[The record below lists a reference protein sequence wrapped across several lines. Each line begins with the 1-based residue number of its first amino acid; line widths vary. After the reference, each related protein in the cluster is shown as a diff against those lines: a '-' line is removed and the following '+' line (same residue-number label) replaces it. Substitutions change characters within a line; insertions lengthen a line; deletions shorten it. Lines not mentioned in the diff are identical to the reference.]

1 MKKNL
6 ESTKL
11 KNIVEIIQKN
21 CISKERKTNGAVF
34 WKKHKKQIPAWIRA
48 GIQLLFF
55 VFFPS
60 AFTAA
65 FSGVKYIAGQMG
77 TGAQIEITSF
87 VLSLII
93 FCASTVVF
101 VRFFCGFA
109 CAFGSLSDWVRAAYV
124 WVCKK
129 LKKKPVTLGMELTAA
144 LSLIKYAVLLLI
156 LFLCFGGTYV
166 KLKGSSPWDV
176 FSMLH
181 AGNFA
186 LEGYFAGVVLLI
198 LILCGMCVQERFF
211 CRILCPMGAI
221 FSPLP
226 VLTYFA
232 PRRERENCI
241 SGCAACTKKCPSD
254 IGLPEL
260 GAIETRG
267 DCFMCQKCTGICPKG
282 NIHCG
287 VSGKLKGNELWFTA
301 IRAVFL
307 LFLYLWI
314 GI

>member
-1 MKKNL
+1 M

-11 KNIVEIIQKN
+11 KNIAEIIQKN

-34 WKKHKKQIPAWIRA
+34 WKKHKKQIPAWILA

-129 LKKKPVTLGMELTAA
+129 LKKKPVTLGMVAKA
-144 LSLIKYAVLLLI
+144 L
-156 LFLCFGGTYV
+156 
-166 KLKGSSPWDV
+166 
-176 FSMLH
+176 
-181 AGNFA
+181 
-186 LEGYFAGVVLLI
+186 
-198 LILCGMCVQERFF
+198 
-211 CRILCPMGAI
+211 
-221 FSPLP
+221 
-226 VLTYFA
+226 
-232 PRRERENCI
+232 
-241 SGCAACTKKCPSD
+241 
-254 IGLPEL
+254 
-260 GAIETRG
+260 
-267 DCFMCQKCTGICPKG
+267 
-282 NIHCG
+282 
-287 VSGKLKGNELWFTA
+287 
-301 IRAVFL
+301 
-307 LFLYLWI
+307 
-314 GI
+314 

>member
-34 WKKHKKQIPAWIRA
+34 WKKHKKQIPAWILA

-101 VRFFCGFA
+101 GRFFCGFA
-109 CAFGSLSDWVRAAYV
+109 CAFGSLSDWVHAAYV
-124 WVCKK
+124 WACK
-129 LKKKPVTLGMELTAA
+129 
-144 LSLIKYAVLLLI
+144 
-156 LFLCFGGTYV
+156 
-166 KLKGSSPWDV
+166 
-176 FSMLH
+176 
-181 AGNFA
+181 N
-186 LEGYFAGVVLLI
+186 
-198 LILCGMCVQERFF
+198 
-211 CRILCPMGAI
+211 
-221 FSPLP
+221 
-226 VLTYFA
+226 
-232 PRRERENCI
+232 
-241 SGCAACTKKCPSD
+241 
-254 IGLPEL
+254 
-260 GAIETRG
+260 
-267 DCFMCQKCTGICPKG
+267 
-282 NIHCG
+282 
-287 VSGKLKGNELWFTA
+287 
-301 IRAVFL
+301 
-307 LFLYLWI
+307 
-314 GI
+314 

>member
-1 MKKNL
+1 M
-6 ESTKL
+6 EGTKL
-11 KNIVEIIQKN
+11 KNIAEIIQKN

-34 WKKHKKQIPAWIRA
+34 WKKHKKQIPAWILA

-93 FCASTVVF
+93 LCASTVVF
-101 VRFFCGFA
+101 GRFFCGFA

-144 LSLIKYAVLLLI
+144 VRGMSFPCFMQEI
-156 LFLCFGGTYV
+156 LHWKDILRE
-166 KLKGSSPWDV
+166 SSCSFSSCVACACRSV
-176 FSMLH
+176 FS
-181 AGNFA
+181 A
-186 LEGYFAGVVLLI
+186 V
-198 LILCGMCVQERFF
+198 
-211 CRILCPMGAI
+211 
-221 FSPLP
+221 FSLLP
-226 VLTYFA
+226 VLPYFA
-232 PRRERENCI
+232 LRRERENCI

-267 DCFMCQKCTGICPKG
+267 DYFMCQKCTGICPKG

>member
-34 WKKHKKQIPAWIRA
+34 WKKHKKQIPAWILA

-93 FCASTVVF
+93 LCASTVVF
-101 VRFFCGFA
+101 GRFFCGFA

-144 LSLIKYAVLLLI
+144 VRGMSFPCFMQEI
-156 LFLCFGGTYV
+156 LHWKDILRE
-166 KLKGSSPWDV
+166 SSCSFSSCEACACRSV
-176 FSMLH
+176 FS
-181 AGNFA
+181 AVFCA
-186 LEGYFAGVVLLI
+186 RWERYFHFFQYCHI
-198 LILCGMCVQERFF
+198 LRSEEKGRTVSLAVQYARKNVPRISD
-211 CRILCPMGAI
+211 CRNWGRL
-221 FSPLP
+221 
-226 VLTYFA
+226 
-232 PRRERENCI
+232 RREATVLCVRNVPASVRKEISTVVSLEN
-241 SGCAACTKKCPSD
+241 
-254 IGLPEL
+254 
-260 GAIETRG
+260 
-267 DCFMCQKCTGICPKG
+267 
-282 NIHCG
+282 
-287 VSGKLKGNELWFTA
+287 
-301 IRAVFL
+301 
-307 LFLYLWI
+307 
-314 GI
+314 

>member
-1 MKKNL
+1 M

-11 KNIVEIIQKN
+11 KNIAEIIQKN

-65 FSGVKYIAGQMG
+65 FSGVKYIAGQME

-93 FCASTVVF
+93 LCASTVVF
-101 VRFFCGFA
+101 GRFFCGFA

-156 LFLCFGGTYV
+156 LFLCFGDTYV

-211 CRILCPMGAI
+211 CRILCPMGG
-221 FSPLP
+221 
-226 VLTYFA
+226 YFHFFQYCHILRSGEKGRTVSLA
-232 PRRERENCI
+232 VQHARKNVPRISDCRNWGRLRREATVLCVRNVPVSVRKEISTVVSLEN
-241 SGCAACTKKCPSD
+241 
-254 IGLPEL
+254 
-260 GAIETRG
+260 
-267 DCFMCQKCTGICPKG
+267 
-282 NIHCG
+282 
-287 VSGKLKGNELWFTA
+287 
-301 IRAVFL
+301 
-307 LFLYLWI
+307 
-314 GI
+314 

>member
-1 MKKNL
+1 M

-93 FCASTVVF
+93 LCASTVVF
-101 VRFFCGFA
+101 GRFFCGFA

-186 LEGYFAGVVLLI
+186 LEGYFAGSSCSFSSCVACACRSVFSAVFCARWERYFHFFRYCHI
-198 LILCGMCVQERFF
+198 LRSEEKGRTVSLAVQHARKNVPRISD
-211 CRILCPMGAI
+211 CRNWGRL
-221 FSPLP
+221 
-226 VLTYFA
+226 
-232 PRRERENCI
+232 RREATVLCVRNVPASVRKEISTMVSLEN
-241 SGCAACTKKCPSD
+241 
-254 IGLPEL
+254 
-260 GAIETRG
+260 
-267 DCFMCQKCTGICPKG
+267 
-282 NIHCG
+282 
-287 VSGKLKGNELWFTA
+287 
-301 IRAVFL
+301 
-307 LFLYLWI
+307 
-314 GI
+314 

>member
-1 MKKNL
+1 
-6 ESTKL
+6 
-11 KNIVEIIQKN
+11 
-21 CISKERKTNGAVF
+21 
-34 WKKHKKQIPAWIRA
+34 
-48 GIQLLFF
+48 
-55 VFFPS
+55 
-60 AFTAA
+60 
-65 FSGVKYIAGQMG
+65 
-77 TGAQIEITSF
+77 
-87 VLSLII
+87 
-93 FCASTVVF
+93 
-101 VRFFCGFA
+101 
-109 CAFGSLSDWVRAAYV
+109 
-124 WVCKK
+124 
-129 LKKKPVTLGMELTAA
+129 
-144 LSLIKYAVLLLI
+144 
-156 LFLCFGGTYV
+156 
-166 KLKGSSPWDV
+166 
-176 FSMLH
+176 MLH

-232 PRRERENCI
+232 LRRERENCI
-241 SGCAACTKKCPSD
+241 SGYAACTKKCPSD

-282 NIHCG
+282 NIHYG

>member
-1 MKKNL
+1 VKKNL

-34 WKKHKKQIPAWIRA
+34 WKKHKKQIPAWILA

-93 FCASTVVF
+93 LCASTVVF
-101 VRFFCGFA
+101 GRFFCGFA

-129 LKKKPVTLGMELTAA
+129 LKEPYYKKLPKRRKPLREAMLYSTSGFISCADKIVNMKPHWNKQKASQQSCRWSYKQLQ
-144 LSLIKYAVLLLI
+144 SLLPDSHGPESHSRFSKYQTPY
-156 LFLCFGGTYV
+156 FP
-166 KLKGSSPWDV
+166 SQ
-176 FSMLH
+176 SM
-181 AGNFA
+181 F
-186 LEGYFAGVVLLI
+186 
-198 LILCGMCVQERFF
+198 
-211 CRILCPMGAI
+211 
-221 FSPLP
+221 
-226 VLTYFA
+226 
-232 PRRERENCI
+232 
-241 SGCAACTKKCPSD
+241 
-254 IGLPEL
+254 
-260 GAIETRG
+260 
-267 DCFMCQKCTGICPKG
+267 
-282 NIHCG
+282 
-287 VSGKLKGNELWFTA
+287 
-301 IRAVFL
+301 
-307 LFLYLWI
+307 
-314 GI
+314 